1 MHPVLANL
9 ARRSFTKVTGIK
21 TRSMQSNLK
30 LGDEVI
36 YNHLATTVTPVWLEI
51 EQSSYAIKHLRKI
64 TREILAP
71 PRVEAGIV
79 FLILSLCLPFL
90 SLSRSGV
97 SSSMSVL
104 DAVTALWASDM
115 RWLGLLSLALIALLP
130 TLRLILLA
138 YVMTRLRYRLGIIPS
153 MLSAMRWAERLEP
166 WAMAEIFMVGVV
178 VSLVKISDLATLSV
192 GPAFWALLGLI
203 ITTSLISI
211 FFCKDSV
218 WQLLTTRSA

>member
-1 MHPVLANL
+1 MSQAAPN
-9 ARRSFTKVTGIK
+9 
-21 TRSMQSNLK
+21 
-30 LGDEVI
+30 
-36 YNHLATTVTPVWLEI
+36 
-51 EQSSYAIKHLRKI
+51 RKI
-64 TREILAP
+64 AFDDLVACASCDWLHYRMTIEKGSRASCARCGHELYTRKPFSVDRTLAASL
-71 PRVEAGIV
+71 AGIV

-97 SSSMSVL
+97 SSSISVL

-130 TLRLILLA
+130 TVRLVLLA

-153 MLSAMRWAERLEP
+153 MFSAMRWAERLEP